1 MELIEPASHVQL
13 RPGGVLFYS
22 DPYCVETDVSEL
34 AVEYL
39 CELAILDEGVTLR
52 DILLLLKNNPPLF
65 QLLRRFWAVEL
76 VEEAL
81 AEEPGSDTG
90 ADEPDEVEYLL
101 LTRPC
106 AVDLRTKAYEVMTRL
121 SLMGIGFPQ
130 RDPGS
135 NGTGS
140 NGSKVGD
147 RQEWSM
153 CGVAVRT
160 CMHYPLRLE
169 RTSKVFF
176 HGREKKAK
184 AGRAIAME
192 EINFGPP
199 TLLQI
204 LHSICYELSFFGL
217 GDRKSEVVDSLKN
230 ATFTEMTVGE
240 FLATMQELS
249 GSAAPAVGSAK
260 KTKKAKGKSR

>member
-13 RPGGVLFYS
+13 KPGGLLFYS
-22 DPYCVETDVSEL
+22 DPYLVETDVSEL

-39 CELAILDEGVTLR
+39 CELAVLDEGVTLR
-52 DILLLLKNNPPLF
+52 DVLLLLKNNTPLL
-65 QLLRRFWAVEL
+65 QVLRRFWAVEL
-76 VEEAL
+76 VEEAF
-81 AEEPGSDTG
+81 AGESGSDTG

-106 AVDLRTKAYEVMTRL
+106 AVDLRTESYEVMTRL
-121 SLMGIGFPQ
+121 GLVGIGFPQ

-135 NGTGS
+135 NGS
-140 NGSKVGD
+140 NVGD

-153 CGVAVRT
+153 CGASVRT
-160 CMHYPLRLE
+160 CLHYPLRLE
-169 RTSKVFF
+169 RTSKVFV
-176 HGREKKAK
+176 HGRDLKAK

-204 LHSICYELSFFGL
+204 LHSICYDLSFFGL

-230 ATFTEMTVGE
+230 AEFFEMSAAE
-240 FLATMQELS
+240 FDSFEDSKVLKS
-249 GSAAPAVGSAK
+249 SAAPVVGSAR
-260 KTKKAKGKSR
+260 KAKKGKRKSR

>member
-65 QLLRRFWAVEL
+65 QILRRFWGVEL

-81 AEEPGSDTG
+81 AGESGSDSSS
-90 ADEPDEVEYLL
+90 ADDPDEVEYLL
-101 LTRPC
+101 LARPC
-106 AVDLRTKAYEVMTRL
+106 GVDLRTRAYDVMTRL
-121 SLMGIGFPQ
+121 LLLGIGFPQ

-135 NGTGS
+135 KGGR
-140 NGSKVGD
+140 GGD

-153 CGVAVRT
+153 CGVDVRT
-160 CMHYPLRLE
+160 CLHYPLRLE

-176 HGREKKAK
+176 HSREKNAK
-184 AGRAIAME
+184 VGRAIAME

-230 ATFTEMTVGE
+230 ATFKEMTVGE
-240 FLATMQELS
+240 LLTNMQKLM

-260 KTKKAKGKSR
+260 KTKEAKGKSR

>member
-13 RPGGVLFYS
+13 QPGGLLFYS
-22 DPYCVETDVSEL
+22 DPHLVETDVSEL

-39 CELAILDEGVTLR
+39 CELAVLDEGVTLR
-52 DILLLLKNNPPLF
+52 DVLLLLKNNPPLL
-65 QLLRRFWAVEL
+65 QVLRRFWAVEL
-76 VEEAL
+76 VEEAF
-81 AEEPGSDTG
+81 AGESSSDTG

-121 SLMGIGFPQ
+121 GLVGIGFPQ

-135 NGTGS
+135 NG
-140 NGSKVGD
+140 NNVGD

-153 CGVAVRT
+153 CGASVRT
-160 CMHYPLRLE
+160 CLHYPLRLE
-169 RTSKVFF
+169 RTSKVFV
-176 HGREKKAK
+176 HGRDRKAK

-204 LHSICYELSFFGL
+204 LHSICYDLSFFGL
-217 GDRKSEVVDSLKN
+217 GDRKSEVVDSLKS

-240 FLATMQELS
+240 FLATMQKLS

>member
-13 RPGGVLFYS
+13 KPGGLLFYS
-22 DPYCVETDVSEL
+22 DPYLVETDVSEL

-39 CELAILDEGVTLR
+39 CELAVLDEGVTLR
-52 DILLLLKNNPPLF
+52 DVLLLLKNNPPLL
-65 QLLRRFWAVEL
+65 QVLRRFWAVEL
-76 VEEAL
+76 VEEAF
-81 AEEPGSDTG
+81 AGESGSNTG

-121 SLMGIGFPQ
+121 GLVGIGFPQ

-135 NGTGS
+135 HGS
-140 NGSKVGD
+140 NVGD

-153 CGVAVRT
+153 CGASVRT
-160 CMHYPLRLE
+160 CLHYPLRLE
-169 RTSKVFF
+169 RTSKVFV
-176 HGREKKAK
+176 HGRDLKAK

-204 LHSICYELSFFGL
+204 LHSICYDLSFFGL

-230 ATFTEMTVGE
+230 ATFIEMTVGE
-240 FLATMQELS
+240 LSPTMEKLM